1 MAQESQNYPDGRPEY
16 SGSPAFGYDA
26 PAVQESYAVREAGQV
41 AAGIL
46 PYIKPGMKVL
56 DAGCGP
62 GTITFGLAELAA
74 PGEAIGIDLEPSM
87 IEQAYR
93 LAQARTISNVSF
105 EIASISKLPYEDGTF
120 DAVFTSSVLEHLS
133 DPLQAVHELFRV
145 TKSGGICEVVSTD
158 WGDPMISPPDES
170 VSQFFELFERGFNQY
185 GASLNR
191 GRHLRIMM
199 RQAGFEVID
208 FAAMFGNNATP
219 EGVRVMIGRLVE
231 WINNVPLFQNA
242 IDAGVIDEQGVKD
255 MTTGMKQWAEMPD
268 AFLAIARCEAI
279 GRKP

>member
-1 MAQESQNYPDGRPEY
+1 
-16 SGSPAFGYDA
+16 
-26 PAVQESYAVREAGQV
+26 
-41 AAGIL
+41 
-46 PYIKPGMKVL
+46 
-56 DAGCGP
+56 
-62 GTITFGLAELAA
+62 
-74 PGEAIGIDLEPSM
+74 
-87 IEQAYR
+87 
-93 LAQARTISNVSF
+93 
-105 EIASISKLPYEDGTF
+105 
-120 DAVFTSSVLEHLS
+120 
-133 DPLQAVHELFRV
+133 
-145 TKSGGICEVVSTD
+145 
-158 WGDPMISPPDES
+158 
-170 VSQFFELFERGFNQY
+170 
-185 GASLNR
+185 
-191 GRHLRIMM
+191 RHLRIMM